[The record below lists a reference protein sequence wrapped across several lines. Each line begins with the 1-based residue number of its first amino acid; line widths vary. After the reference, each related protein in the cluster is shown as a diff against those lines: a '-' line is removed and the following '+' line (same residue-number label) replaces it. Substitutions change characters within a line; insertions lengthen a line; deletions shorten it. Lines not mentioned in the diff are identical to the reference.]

1 LSAVSIWL
9 KPCPDTNRGV
19 VVDTGLKGIGVL
31 GFEILRARFLAPLEK
46 ARGFGMTSFKEYGT
60 GLGSDAFKN
69 IAAGFGMSRFQTKPT
84 GQCPTARLRSN
95 VDLSWAFFGTLEV
108 RVNEI

>member
-1 LSAVSIWL
+1 MWL
-9 KPCPDTNRGV
+9 RGIV
-19 VVDTGLKGIGVL
+19 VL
-31 GFEILRARFLAPLEK
+31 GFEIVRARFLAPLEK

-69 IAAGFGMSRFQTKPT
+69 VAAGFGMARLQIKPT